1 MSQSEKLLVEALEC
15 ASNGFKVSGFSP
27 MSIEQIKE
35 DIKEEKQLM
44 ARLDEVNKDI
54 ASFNEKIRIR
64 NEKKT
69 KEIMDMIKKGGG
81 SK

>member
-1 MSQSEKLLVEALEC
+1 M
-15 ASNGFKVSGFSP
+15 KVFPLSP

-54 ASFNEKIRIR
+54 VSFNEKIRIR
-64 NEKKT
+64 NEKKS

-81 SK
+81 SN